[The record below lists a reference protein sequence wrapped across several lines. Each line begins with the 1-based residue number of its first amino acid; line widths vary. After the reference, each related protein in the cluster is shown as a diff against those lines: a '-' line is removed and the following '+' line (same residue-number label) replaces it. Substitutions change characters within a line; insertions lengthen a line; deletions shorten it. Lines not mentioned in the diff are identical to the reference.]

1 MSLLTKNKA
10 KNHTRFLVIKLDK
23 SNRGFLTNNFREW
36 ESRLGKMIK
45 GDLK

>member
-10 KNHTRFLVIKLDK
+10 KNYTINLVIKLDK
-23 SNRGFLTNNFREW
+23 SNRGFLTNRFREW
-36 ESRLGKMIK
+36 ESRLGRMIK